1 MASLALL
8 IKSGAVSTPVGAVST
23 LPQMVNFNSSPQT
36 LEQTFSADLAGVCM
50 AFSGLLQI
58 DAAYPRV
65 LPEIAVSN
73 SIEIEVVGG
82 AAARLDLLRTIV
94 VNFYIERANAADLAD
109 MTAVKTMALL
119 RDLLIANQDFQH
131 QIGILRIESIS
142 FVSGQDYLPLREP
155 ESGDQVD
162 GAQLSVT
169 YAAVSLL

>member
-1 MASLALL
+1 MASIL
-8 IKSGAVSTPVGAVST
+8 IKSGVAGIPHQIVQIDSAA
-23 LPQMVNFNSSPQT
+23 QT
-36 LEQTFSADLAGVCM
+36 LEQKFSFDLAAICS
-50 AFSGLLQI
+50 AFKTLLQI
-58 DAAYPRV
+58 DAAYPKV

-82 AAARLDLLRTIV
+82 AGARLDLLRTIT
-94 VNFYIERANAADLAD
+94 VNFYIERAAAADLMD
-109 MTAVKTMALL
+109 MTAMTTMVLL

-142 FVSGQDYLPLREP
+142 FLAGQDYLPLREP

-169 YAAVSLL
+169 YAAVSIL